1 MPHVLVDGLTMYYEV
16 HGEGDDL
23 LVIPGL
29 SLDVSEI
36 QYIIEGLSVQYRV
49 TTFDN
54 RGAGRTDQPV
64 GPYSIPMMANDT
76 IGLLDALG
84 ISSARVVGISMGAK
98 IAMEMSIRYPNRV
111 SALVLV
117 GAQYRPRTKMRLSL
131 LMTAGMWVKKLGFAK
146 GRYPQ
151 SDQAFAAQRGASLSY
166 GCDAELS
173 QIGATTVILHGRK
186 DRTAPY
192 EQALEMVQRIP
203 NATLRTFRG
212 GHLFFLMRERDL
224 FVQAVLDT
232 GASAHG
238 A

>member
-1 MPHVLVDGLTMYYEV
+1 MYYEV
-16 HGEGDDL
+16 RGDGEDL

-54 RGAGRTDQPV
+54 RGAGRTDQPA

-117 GAQYRPRTKMRLSL
+117 GAQYRSREKIRLSL
-131 LMTAGMWVKKLGFAK
+131 LMTVGMWVKKLGFAK

-151 SDQAFAAQRGASLSY
+151 SDQAFAAQRRRP
-166 GCDAELS
+166 C
-173 QIGATTVILHGRK
+173 
-186 DRTAPY
+186 RTA
-192 EQALEMVQRIP
+192 AK
-203 NATLRTFRG
+203 RTFLESSRPQSSCTDAKTAPPPTNKLSKWCSG
-212 GHLFFLMRERDL
+212 FRTLLCGR
-224 FVQAVLDT
+224 FVV
-232 GASAHG
+232 GIFSF
-238 A
+238 